1 MMKSKASKAYRRA
14 RRSRLLACPSGK
26 RAFKTKFDAD
36 LFLYQE
42 EVTVHLREINHEH
55 WRQMPIRAYRCP
67 YCKNYHVTS
76 MSLERYEQLHGRTR
90 ERT

>member
-1 MMKSKASKAYRRA
+1 MTKSKASKAYRRA
-14 RRSRLLACPSGK
+14 RLLACPSGK

-55 WRQMPIRAYRCP
+55 WRQIPIRAYRCP
-67 YCKNYHVTS
+67 YCKNYHVAS
-76 MSLERYEQLHGRTR
+76 MSLECYEQLHGRTR

>member
-1 MMKSKASKAYRRA
+1 MAMTKSQANKAYRRA
-14 RRSRLLACPSGK
+14 RRSRLLSGK

-36 LFLYQE
+36 LFLYKE

-55 WRQMPIRAYRCP
+55 WRLMPIRAYRCP

-76 MSLERYEQLHGRTR
+76 MPLERYEQLHGEER